1 MILHNIVLLVSWL
14 YLLIEKIGRPPN
26 DSELMNEVMN
36 TSNFT
41 QLMTETDLE
50 DVKKQGKIVSEEK
63 RILVEI
69 LREKLDEKFP
79 KIS

>member
-1 MILHNIVLLVSWL
+1 
-14 YLLIEKIGRPPN
+14 
-26 DSELMNEVMN
+26 MNEVMN

-41 QLMTETDLE
+41 QIMTETDLE
-50 DVKKQGKIVSEEK
+50 DVNKQGKIVSEEK